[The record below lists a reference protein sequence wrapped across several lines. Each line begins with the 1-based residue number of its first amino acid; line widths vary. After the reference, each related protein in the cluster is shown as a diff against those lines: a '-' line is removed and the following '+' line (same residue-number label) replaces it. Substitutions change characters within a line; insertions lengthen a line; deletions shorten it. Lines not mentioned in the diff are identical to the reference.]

1 MPQHDPR
8 PTGHASTLP
17 GRVPFWAVARRDIDK
32 LHNEIEELLS
42 DKAALESMGEAGFQ
56 AWKSRFTWENIA
68 AQYEQVYKV
77 W

>member
-1 MPQHDPR
+1 
-8 PTGHASTLP
+8 
-17 GRVPFWAVARRDIDK
+17 
-32 LHNEIEELLS
+32 
-42 DKAALESMGEAGFQ
+42 MGEAGFQ